1 MNDNEKSKEE
11 LITELNGLRH
21 RLATYEKDPTL
32 LLDKQLELDQ
42 HLFAE
47 SMEVV
52 DYLKESRSFSHLP
65 DKLIAELVPISEIA
79 EFPEKTEILKEGTP
93 NDKIYFLMRGIIS
106 VYSDGE
112 FILRLKRIGDIFG
125 EMSVISA
132 KPCSATIIAETKVKV
147 FSINSDIIGRYT
159 DLRSGPLH
167 TTLFRIFSL
176 ILTEKLSLTTFKAKQ
191 YESEHKSLL
200 SEISHRKEIEKNL
213 IIAREESKI
222 ANRTKNEFMANISH
236 ELRTPLNAIN
246 GFNEILTQSISDPSQ
261 LQYLEYMHSAS
272 NQLLA
277 LIMDILDLSKIETGK
292 LEIKSSPVDLK
303 SLFFE
308 IEQIFKMKAL
318 EKNIKIVQTLDDS
331 ISDKIIFDKTRL
343 RQILFNLVGNAIKFT
358 EEGQI
363 TISANVKRK
372 QDDAKFVDLSITV
385 NDTGIGVNQE
395 DQKIIFDSF
404 TQQDGKSTRKY
415 GGSGLGLTICHRLTT
430 LLNGKI
436 SLNSEVNVGSTFNL
450 LFKNVEIVPELE
462 LDNGIITFDHKTI
475 TFLNSK
481 VLVVDDVEMN
491 RKLLETNLTRRGVE
505 VLSAENGL
513 EAIKLAQKNHPD
525 LIIMDIMMPV
535 MDGVEAVKNL
545 KQNDQTKD
553 IPVIA
558 LTAFLD
564 DENRSKF
571 LKLGF
576 EACLHKP
583 VNIKELYSE
592 LIKYLDFSA

>member
-1 MNDNEKSKEE
+1 
-11 LITELNGLRH
+11 
-21 RLATYEKDPTL
+21 
-32 LLDKQLELDQ
+32 
-42 HLFAE
+42 
-47 SMEVV
+47 
-52 DYLKESRSFSHLP
+52 
-65 DKLIAELVPISEIA
+65 
-79 EFPEKTEILKEGTP
+79 
-93 NDKIYFLMRGIIS
+93 
-106 VYSDGE
+106 
-112 FILRLKRIGDIFG
+112 
-125 EMSVISA
+125 
-132 KPCSATIIAETKVKV
+132 
-147 FSINSDIIGRYT
+147 
-159 DLRSGPLH
+159 
-167 TTLFRIFSL
+167 
-176 ILTEKLSLTTFKAKQ
+176 
-191 YESEHKSLL
+191 
-200 SEISHRKEIEKNL
+200 
-213 IIAREESKI
+213 
-222 ANRTKNEFMANISH
+222 
-236 ELRTPLNAIN
+236 
-246 GFNEILTQSISDPSQ
+246 
-261 LQYLEYMHSAS
+261 
-272 NQLLA
+272 
-277 LIMDILDLSKIETGK
+277 
-292 LEIKSSPVDLK
+292 
-303 SLFFE
+303 
-308 IEQIFKMKAL
+308 MKAL

-343 RQILFNLVGNAIKFT
+343 RQIMFNLVGNAIKFT

-363 TISANVKRK
+363 TISANAKRK
-372 QDDAKFVDLSITV
+372 QDDAKFVDLSIIV

-395 DQKIIFDSF
+395 DQQIIFDSF

-430 LLNGKI
+430 LLNGTI

-462 LDNGIITFDHKTI
+462 LDNGIFTFDPKTI

-481 VLVVDDVEMN
+481 ILVVDDVEMN
-491 RKLLETNLTRRGVE
+491 RKLLETNLTRKGVE

-558 LTAFLD
+558 LTAFLE

-571 LKLGF
+571 LKIGF